1 MTDENENE
9 WGKIELNQ
17 TPENI
22 EVKTEVAKAEVAKE
36 EVKADPVKTEEPK
49 ENQEQK
55 K

>member
-22 EVKTEVAKAEVAKE
+22 EVE
-36 EVKADPVKTEEPK
+36 TEETVEVDLQPEVEIEQEASEEK
-49 ENQEQK
+49 EPELEGI
-55 K
+55 